1 MEERPRRLPQHALP
15 HGPIGRLVGEVT
27 PLFHGWFYPRV
38 ARVLDL
44 RSDDDVLDVACGSGR
59 FLKRYAAHA
68 RSIAGI
74 DLSPAMVKAATRANR
89 RRVASGTA
97 EFAVGDASAMP
108 WHDSRFSAVCIMGSF
123 VAFPGPREVL
133 RELHRVLRPG
143 GRMVVLVEQHADD
156 GLDHRKEV
164 ERWGMQLLSEDEV
177 RSIVEDVGFSA
188 IRITQAEGP
197 SMPNILIVCGS
208 KV

>member
-1 MEERPRRLPQHALP
+1 MKERQQRLPQYALP
-15 HGPIGRLVGEVT
+15 HGPIGHVVVALT

-44 RSDDDVLDVACGSGR
+44 RSDDDVLDVACGSGH
-59 FLKRYAAHA
+59 FLKKYAAHV

-74 DLSPAMVKAATRANR
+74 DLSPVMVKAATRANR
-89 RRVASGTA
+89 HRVAAGTA
-97 EFAVGDASAMP
+97 EFVVGDASAMP
-108 WHDSRFSAVCIMGSF
+108 WQDSRFSAACIMGSF
-123 VAFPGPREVL
+123 FAFPRPQEVL

-143 GRMVVLVEQHADD
+143 GRMVVLVEWNADD

-164 ERWGMQLLSEDEV
+164 ERWGMQLLGEDEV
-177 RSIVEDVGFSA
+177 RSIVEEAGFSA
-188 IRITQAEGP
+188 IRITHARGP
-197 SMPNILIVCGS
+197 SMPKMLIICGA